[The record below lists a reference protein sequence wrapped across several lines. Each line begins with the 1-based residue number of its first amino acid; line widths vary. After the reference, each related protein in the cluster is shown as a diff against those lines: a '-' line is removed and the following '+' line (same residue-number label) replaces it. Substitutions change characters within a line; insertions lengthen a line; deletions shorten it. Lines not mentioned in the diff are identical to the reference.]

1 MTVPKG
7 SYDNT
12 KRRYGTVK
20 RDVWYCHVEK
30 FDNSLFPIVHVLN
43 IDNQKENIFS
53 SFNFKRRKTF
63 KGKICFAAVIQYA
76 KTKQTAIE
84 ARQLRSWCLE
94 RNLPHASLYKL
105 AVGQS
110 VPTFKAISYLV
121 PYFAPAEWL
130 FFTDKEIPY
139 PIRTLPEWNPDDTSV
154 FIQQHKKDWKQTA
167 QKYGIEEENARN
179 IFVNRRA
186 NFTLMQMWRMAGN
199 VNPEVRSKK

>member
-1 MTVPKG
+1 MTG
-7 SYDNT
+7 RFTYAQ
-12 KRRYGTVK
+12 
-20 RDVWYCHVEK
+20 
-30 FDNSLFPIVHVLN
+30 
-43 IDNQKENIFS
+43 QKLL
-53 SFNFKRRKTF
+53 
-63 KGKICFAAVIQYA
+63 ALV
-76 KTKQTAIE
+76 E

-105 AVGQS
+105 ALGQC

-130 FFTDKEIPY
+130 FFTDEEIPY
-139 PIRTLPEWNPDDTSV
+139 PIRTLPEWNPDYTSV

-186 NFTLMQMWRMAGN
+186 NFTLLQMRRMAGK
-199 VNPEVRSKK
+199 VNPEVWFVKDFEDDK